1 MAWRVPQPVATAV
14 SCAVALAATGLL
26 AFDWPVARTVDVK
39 SLSGFVQL
47 SAHHDVL
54 SAANSIANVATP
66 LAYVLGGGLLVIVA
80 LTRQLPRLAVG
91 IPVTMA
97 AATATTEIL
106 KHLSADPRHVPILGD
121 NQIGAASWPSGHAT
135 ATMTL
140 VLCAI
145 VVVPPA
151 WRRVAAVL
159 GVAVALVV
167 SYTALI
173 LAWHFPSDVL
183 GGLLVAG
190 SWTWLML
197 AVAGPEGPPNIRSG
211 GWATAVPQWAVPVS
225 LAGLGAAATLV
236 TGLLG
241 HDRASNGTT
250 MAATAMMIAVLV
262 GSLAGGLLLTLGAA
276 ARTPA
281 ASGRRAISG

>member
-1 MAWRVPQPVATAV
+1 MARE
-14 SCAVALAATGLL
+14 
-26 AFDWPVARTVDVK
+26 
-39 SLSGFVQL
+39 
-47 SAHHDVL
+47 
-54 SAANSIANVATP
+54 
-66 LAYVLGGGLLVIVA
+66 
-80 LTRQLPRLAVG
+80 LTRSPAQQLP
-91 IPVTMA
+91 
-97 AATATTEIL
+97 
-106 KHLSADPRHVPILGD
+106 
-121 NQIGAASWPSGHAT
+121 PSGHAT

-159 GVAVALVV
+159 GVAVALAV

-197 AVAGPEGPPNIRSG
+197 AFAGPERLPNMRSG
-211 GWATAVPQWAVPVS
+211 GRPAAVPQWAVPVS
-225 LAGLGAAATLV
+225 LAGLGVAATLV
-236 TGLLG
+236 TRLLG

-250 MAATAMMIAVLV
+250 MAAAAMLIVQ
-262 GSLAGGLLLTLGAA
+262 
-276 ARTPA
+276 
-281 ASGRRAISG
+281 